1 MKKILSFALATSLS
15 LSAFSQSNVYL
26 KINHLLGATPFALNT
41 TTNNNTG
48 NEFNVNRLEYYIS
61 SISIVHDGGT
71 TTNISSH
78 WILANASTQVYELL
92 GNYNIVNIEKVT
104 FSIGVETPTNHED
117 PSLLAATDP
126 LAPKSPSMHWGWS
139 AGYRFV
145 AMEGL
150 AGTSTPNQ
158 VYQLHG
164 LGDVNFFSQTILT
177 AGTSDA
183 NGLVIEL
190 NADYEKALKDINVA
204 SGVISHGEVN
214 EAKKILE
221 NFKTNV
227 FTSLEGNTPVS
238 VNEIQVKEATKI
250 YPNPANPL
258 ANISYE
264 YQGKLKQVS
273 IEISD
278 ISGRFISNQL
288 LNNTNKLMLS
298 GLDQGIYLINLK
310 SNTGEII
317 ATDKLIISK

>member
-1 MKKILSFALATSLS
+1 MKKMLSFALATSLS

-26 KINHLLGATPFALNT
+26 KINHLLGTTPFALNAT
-41 TTNNNTG
+41 SSNNNG
-48 NEFNVNRLEYYIS
+48 NILNVSRLSYYIS
-61 SISIVHDGGT
+61 SISITHDGGT

-78 WILANASTQVYELL
+78 WILANATTQVYELL
-92 GNYNIVNIEKVT
+92 GNYNMVSIEKVT

-117 PSLLAATDP
+117 PSLYAAAHP
-126 LAPKSPSMHWGWS
+126 LAPKSPSMQWGWS

-190 NADYEKALKDINVA
+190 NADYEKALNDINVA
-204 SGVISHGEVN
+204 SGIISHGEVN

-221 NFKTNV
+221 NFNTDV

-238 VNEIQVKEATKI
+238 VNEMKENETTKI
-250 YPNPANPL
+250 YPNPSNA
-258 ANISYE
+258 IDQIVYE
-264 YQGKLKQVS
+264 YHGNFKHVS
-273 IEISD
+273 IDISD
-278 ISGRFISNQL
+278 LSGRFISNQL
-288 LNNTNKLMLS
+288 LNSTNKLMLS
-298 GLDQGIYLINLK
+298 GLDKGIYLINLK
-310 SNTGEII
+310 SSAGEIL